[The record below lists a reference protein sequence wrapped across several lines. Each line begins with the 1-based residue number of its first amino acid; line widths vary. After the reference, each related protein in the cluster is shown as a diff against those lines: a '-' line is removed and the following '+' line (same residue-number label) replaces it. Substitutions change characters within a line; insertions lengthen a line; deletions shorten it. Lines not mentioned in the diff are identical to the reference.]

1 MNIYT
6 VKAYVRFLDL
16 ICPISKPVPPSP
28 YPTQGKGN
36 SVHARWD
43 ASFYRSLDVL
53 PSFLELVA
61 LIVVVTCALLP
72 LHLEPQDLP
81 PRKW

>member
-1 MNIYT
+1 
-6 VKAYVRFLDL
+6 
-16 ICPISKPVPPSP
+16 VPPSP

-61 LIVVVTCALLP
+61 LIVVVTYGPFCLYIWNPKIYLLESGNMTMS
-72 LHLEPQDLP
+72 LSSH
-81 PRKW
+81 